1 MHLSTLCYLEQG
13 ETYLMMYRNKKTNDN
28 NQGKWIGIG
37 GKFQE
42 GETPEECMLR
52 EVKEETGY
60 TLTRYFYRGLVTFV
74 QDGQETEYMHLFTA
88 DRWKGTPIECTEGT
102 LAWVNKKDVFQL
114 NLWEGDRIFFRLLE
128 ERQNYFSLKLRYM
141 GEKLTEAI
149 CYPTQEEILDQKD
162 CSVVSDFRK

>member
-1 MHLSTLCYLEQG
+1 MRLSTLCYLEQD
-13 ETYLMMYRNKKTNDN
+13 EKYLMLHRNKKKNDI

-37 GKFQE
+37 GKFIE

-60 TLTRYFYRGLVTFV
+60 SLIRYFYRGLVTFV

-88 DRWKGTPIECTEGT
+88 DQWEGTPIACMEGT
-102 LAWVNKKDVFQL
+102 LAWVNKKDIFQL

-141 GEKLTEAI
+141 GEKLAEAI
-149 CYPTQEEILDQKD
+149 CYPAQEGIPCQENCSAKSILK
-162 CSVVSDFRK
+162 R